1 MYDVWVEVVCFTC
14 ICTSNA
20 LHEFFAQAHC
30 LQVGGVELAMSL
42 VGHFNEACRFVR
54 ALMNAPCCSPSAIE
68 HLRETQIAN
77 LKSIIDT
84 THFTIEEATLLLEAF
99 GGPSPFEQLDIEG
112 LSLHVQKAC
121 GSQKAGEA
129 IVQSHIEPKHTAR
142 MQSHLAMYNYFT
154 KEQWAVLKDEQ
165 STIGHRFTVVTD
177 RAIEVGLFFRLKKH
191 IRRCYRL
198 SLWPAASF
206 GTATLLTRICRTSRI
221 CSKGPAKRKSKSM
234 GSQKW

>member
-77 LKSIIDT
+77 LKSIRLTSQSKKPHSCSKHSVVHRHSNNGI
-84 THFTIEEATLLLEAF
+84 
-99 GGPSPFEQLDIEG
+99 S
-112 LSLHVQKAC
+112 KAC
-121 GSQKAGEA
+121 LCMCRRHVGRTQVRLSHSHTLSRRALPGCSRTWRCITTSPRSTGLCSKTSNRLSGIASRSLP
-129 IVQSHIEPKHTAR
+129 IVQS
-142 MQSHLAMYNYFT
+142 
-154 KEQWAVLKDEQ
+154 
-165 STIGHRFTVVTD
+165 
-177 RAIEVGLFFRLKKH
+177 
-191 IRRCYRL
+191 
-198 SLWPAASF
+198 
-206 GTATLLTRICRTSRI
+206 
-221 CSKGPAKRKSKSM
+221 KSGCFSV
-234 GSQKW
+234 